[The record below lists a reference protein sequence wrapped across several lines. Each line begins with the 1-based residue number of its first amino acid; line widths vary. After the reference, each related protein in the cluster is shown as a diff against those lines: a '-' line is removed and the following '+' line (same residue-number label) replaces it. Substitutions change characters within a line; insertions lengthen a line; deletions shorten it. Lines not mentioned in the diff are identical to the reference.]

1 MKNAVALPGVQPML
15 LKWARETAHLTV
27 EDVARS
33 FKKQPED
40 IAAWEA
46 GNAGPTYAQLEKL
59 AYKLYKRPL
68 ASFFLPEPPPE
79 KPPEADFRALPDA
92 DLRQLQCSTV
102 LLIRKA
108 RAYQSS
114 LEELFAGRSPVAN
127 TIWQKIALD
136 PARPVGPQAQA
147 VRAALAVPDVDSPE
161 WRSSNNNDRDDAAMK
176 TWRKAIEAAGVF
188 VFKDTFKQKE
198 ISGFCLEHREFPVVM
213 INNSTTKTR
222 QIFSL
227 LHELAHILLG
237 RQAISTFSDEPLGR
251 LPLGE
256 QKIERFCNRVAAE
269 VLVPRAD
276 FVAFTSGL
284 GGAVEDW
291 PIERFA
297 MIAERYRVSRE
308 VILRMFRD
316 ADRVSQD
323 FYEARKA
330 EWDGQK
336 ASKSKGGGDHY
347 NTKGVYISER
357 LMSEVLVRYGRRQID
372 VAEAAD
378 FMGVK
383 AKHID
388 EFENR
393 YLAGLAA

>member
-1 MKNAVALPGVQPML
+1 MSKAVALPGVQPML

-27 EDVARS
+27 EDVALS

-59 AYKLYKRPL
+59 AYELYKRPL
-68 ASFFLPEPPPE
+68 ASFFLPAPPPE

-92 DLRQLQCSTV
+92 DLRQLQRSTV

-114 LEELFAGRSPVAN
+114 LEELFASRSPVAN
-127 TIWQKIALD
+127 PIWQKVALD
-136 PARPVGPQAQA
+136 PAKPVGPQAQA
-147 VRAALAVPDVDSPE
+147 VRAALAVPDVGAPAWGGGDG
-161 WRSSNNNDRDDAAMK
+161 DAALK

-198 ISGFCLEHREFPVVM
+198 ISGFCLEHPELPVVM

-227 LHELAHILLG
+227 LHEMAHILLG

-251 LPLGE
+251 LPPGE

-276 FVAFTSGL
+276 FVAYTSGL
-284 GGAVEDW
+284 GGGVEDW

-336 ASKSKGGGDHY
+336 AGKSKSGGDHY

-357 LMSEVLVRYGRRQID
+357 LMSEVLMRYGRRQID

>member
-1 MKNAVALPGVQPML
+1 MSKAVALPGVQPML

-27 EDVARS
+27 EDVALS

-59 AYKLYKRPL
+59 AYELYKRPL
-68 ASFFLPEPPPE
+68 ASFFLPAPPPE

-92 DLRQLQCSTV
+92 DLRQLQRSTV

-127 TIWQKIALD
+127 PIWQKIALD
-136 PARPVGPQAQA
+136 PAKPVGPQAQA
-147 VRAALAVPDVDSPE
+147 VRAALAVPDIGTPGWGGGDG
-161 WRSSNNNDRDDAAMK
+161 DAALK

-198 ISGFCLEHREFPVVM
+198 ISGFCLEHRELPVVM

-227 LHELAHILLG
+227 LHELAHILLR

-251 LPLGE
+251 LPPGE

-269 VLVPRAD
+269 VLVPHAD
-276 FVAFTSGL
+276 FVAFISGL
-284 GGAVEDW
+284 GGGVEDW

-336 ASKSKGGGDHY
+336 AGKSKGGGDHY
-347 NTKGVYISER
+347 NTKGVYISEW

-383 AKHID
+383 AKHVD

>member
-1 MKNAVALPGVQPML
+1 MSKAIALPGVQPTL

-27 EDVARS
+27 EDVALS

-40 IAAWEA
+40 IEAWET
-46 GNAGPTYAQLEKL
+46 GNAWPTYAQLEKL
-59 AYKLYKRPL
+59 AYELYKRPL
-68 ASFFLPEPPPE
+68 ACFFLPAPPPE
-79 KPPEADFRALPDA
+79 KAPEADFRALPYA
-92 DLRQLQCSTV
+92 DLRQLQRSTV

-108 RAYQSS
+108 RAYQKS

-127 TIWQKIALD
+127 PIWRKIALD
-136 PARPVGPQAQA
+136 PAKPVGPQAQA
-147 VRAALAVPDVDSPE
+147 VRAGLAVPDVGAAVWGGSDG
-161 WRSSNNNDRDDAAMK
+161 DAALK
-176 TWRKAIEAAGVF
+176 AWRKAIEAAGVF

-198 ISGFCLEHREFPVVM
+198 ISGFCLEHPELPVVM

-237 RQAISTFSDEPLGR
+237 RQAISTFSDEPLSR
-251 LPLGE
+251 LPPGE
-256 QKIERFCNRVAAE
+256 QRIERFCNRVAAE
-269 VLVPRAD
+269 VLVPHD
-276 FVAFTSGL
+276 NFVAFTRGL
-284 GGAVEDW
+284 VGAVEDW
-291 PIERFA
+291 PADRFA
-297 MIAERYRVSRE
+297 TIAERYRVSRE

-323 FYEARKA
+323 FYDARKA

-336 ASKSKGGGDHY
+336 AGKSKGGGDHY
-347 NTKGVYISER
+347 NTRGVYISER
-357 LMSEVLVRYGRRQID
+357 LMSEVLMRYGRRQID